1 MIKITVDEAY
11 AFDYLSILNLKF
23 NLGYLEYEKLNTI
36 MEDVKFQIGEELFE
50 KIINSTEYE
59 SLLEA
64 NRLTFEAVD
73 EAKTDKVLASY
84 VDMCNYKRQI
94 SKQNLQKKFFEV
106 ELSEIKVGYEKLF
119 DNK

>member
-11 AFDYLSILNLKF
+11 AFDYLSILNLKY
-23 NLGYLEYEKLNTI
+23 NLGYLELEKLDTI
-36 MEDVKFQIGEELFE
+36 KKDVEDQIGTELFTL
-50 KIINSTEYE
+50 IMSSPEYD

-64 NRLTFEAVD
+64 NKLTFDAVD
-73 EAKTDKVLASY
+73 QAKTDKVLASY

-94 SKQNLQKKFFEV
+94 SKQSLQKKFFQK

-119 DNK
+119 ENK